1 MVRLSSIIHLMI
13 FVVSGLMALIQKKL
27 SVPATVSRVLKYIPE
42 LQEQVEGLLQK
53 KEELLSK
60 LSRHGDLSHQEKQ
73 NKNAALTSCSAV
85 SASRL
90 NDREVIIQMTTYKSH
105 KLSLTEILVY
115 LEENGLLLLNAS
127 SFESFGGR
135 VFHSLH
141 FQVSFVFTFA
151 HLIWVADSDV

>member
-1 MVRLSSIIHLMI
+1 MI

-73 NKNAALTSCSAV
+73 NKNTALTSCSAV

-141 FQVSFVFTFA
+141 FQVSFAYTFA